1 MKRILQS
8 LNILTLLLTIGVNYI
23 FNTGEHIENS
33 MRSISSKY
41 ENLLT
46 PAGYAFSIWGL
57 IYIALVCFAIYQARS
72 MFNKNA
78 DDDFVLKVGPWF
90 IFSNILNALWVVV
103 FTNDMIGLSIVIMVL
118 LFACL
123 LKIILNLN
131 MEMWDAP
138 FVYILA
144 IWWPFSLYFG
154 WVNVALA
161 ANASIYLVSL
171 GYTGA
176 PFGPTAWAVLVV
188 LILAG
193 VVLTMIW
200 TRNMREYATAAAWG
214 IIAIAV
220 RNWDNNHPVAYTAA
234 AVAALILINV
244 AVHGYKNRAYVPIRS
259 LRPKM
264 K

>member
-8 LNILTLLLTIGVNYI
+8 LNILTLLITIGVNYF
-23 FNTGEHIENS
+23 FNSGQYIANS

-41 ENLLT
+41 QNLLT

-57 IYIALVCFAIYQARS
+57 IYIGLVGFAFYQARS
-72 MFNKNA
+72 MFVKNA
-78 DDDFVLKVGPWF
+78 EDDFVEKIGPWF
-90 IFSNILNALWVVV
+90 VFSNILNALWVVA
-103 FTNDMIGLSIVIMVL
+103 FTNDKIGLSIVIMVL

-131 MEMWDAP
+131 MEKWDAQ
-138 FVYILA
+138 FIYIVA

-154 WVNVALA
+154 WVNVAMA

-176 PFGPTAWAVLVV
+176 PIGPTAWAVLVLLV
-188 LILAG
+188 LAI

-220 RNWDNNHPVAYTAA
+220 RNWDNNQTVAYTAV

-244 AVHGYKNRAYVPIRS
+244 AAHGYKNRAYVPIRS
-259 LRPKM
+259 LRPKI

>member
-23 FNTGEHIENS
+23 FNTGEHIANS

-57 IYIALVCFAIYQARS
+57 IYIALVCFAFYQARS
-72 MFNKNA
+72 MFNKNI
-78 DDDFVLKVGPWF
+78 DDDFVGKIGPWF

-138 FVYILA
+138 FVTILA

-171 GYTGA
+171 GFTGA
-176 PFGPTAWAVLVV
+176 PIGTTGWAVLVLLV
-188 LILAG
+188 LGA
-193 VVLTMIW
+193 VVLAMIW

-220 RNWDNNHPVAYTAA
+220 RNWDGNQTVAYTAA
-234 AVAALILINV
+234 AIAALILINV
-244 AVHGYKNRAYVPIRS
+244 ALHGYKNRAYVPIRS